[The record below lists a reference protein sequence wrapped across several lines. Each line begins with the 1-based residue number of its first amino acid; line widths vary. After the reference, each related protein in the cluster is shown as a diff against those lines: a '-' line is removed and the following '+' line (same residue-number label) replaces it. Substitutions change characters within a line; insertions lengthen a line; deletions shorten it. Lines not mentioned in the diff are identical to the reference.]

1 MNVYFHFF
9 FIIIF
14 FHLTNIRAAAV
25 HRFLTQTNAK
35 NITTTVAPLM
45 DFLLVWE
52 YTIYI
57 IPPRPL
63 WLSRLHLPNGPDKNR
78 LSNDNTKER
87 KAIFFLA
94 SF

>member
-25 HRFLTQTNAK
+25 HRFLAQTNAK

-45 DFLLVWE
+45 DFLLV
-52 YTIYI
+52 
-57 IPPRPL
+57 
-63 WLSRLHLPNGPDKNR
+63 
-78 LSNDNTKER
+78 
-87 KAIFFLA
+87 
-94 SF
+94 